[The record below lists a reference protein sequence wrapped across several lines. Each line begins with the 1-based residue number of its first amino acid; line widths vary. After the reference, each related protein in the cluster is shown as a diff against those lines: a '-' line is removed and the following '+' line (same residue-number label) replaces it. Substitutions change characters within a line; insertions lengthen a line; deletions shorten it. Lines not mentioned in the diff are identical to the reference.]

1 METFRYRAQDGS
13 GNIVRGELE
22 ARDDAHA
29 ARELIRQGLTPL
41 ELTAAAPDAAP
52 SGGSSM
58 RRPGRMTAADKVV
71 TVRELATLLAA
82 GVPLDEALGSL
93 ASGHAGHGM
102 GDTMARALQAVREGS
117 TLHDALDVSGLGLP
131 AHLMT
136 VVKVGEA
143 SGQLASALNDCA
155 EQMEVARR
163 LSQELRSAMIY
174 PSILV
179 LAGVLAVLII
189 FIGVIPR
196 FAPLL
201 KGTRAQVP
209 EFSVWVIETAV
220 FLKAHLLV
228 LGLGTAAVLG
238 VTVALLARADVRRML
253 FEQAAQ
259 LPVLGPW
266 LREAEV
272 GRWALLMGTM
282 LQNRVP
288 LLEALK
294 LSRGA
299 LHLREFSLLIGS
311 AARELEHGRS
321 LYDSLRQSAW
331 IAPSRLNLIKVG
343 ERAGSLDAML
353 TSLGQMQAEAARERQ
368 KRAMAL
374 IEPVAILLI
383 GSVIGVLMVAVM
395 MAITS
400 MNAGAA

>member
-1 METFRYRAQDGS
+1 MQTFNYRAQDGS
-13 GNIVRGELE
+13 GNVVRGQLD
-22 ARDDAHA
+22 ARDGAHA

-41 ELTAAAPDAAP
+41 DLDAAVSEAP
-52 SGGSSM
+52 PLQLNRGRAGA
-58 RRPGRMTAADKVV
+58 RMTLADKVV

-82 GVPLDEALGSL
+82 GVPLDEALASL
-93 ASGHAGHGM
+93 ATGHSGHAM
-102 GDTMARALQAVREGS
+102 GDAMARALQAVREGS
-117 TLHDALDVSGLGLP
+117 TLHDALEGSGLDLP

-143 SGQLASALNDCA
+143 SGQLAQALDDCA
-155 EQMEVARR
+155 EQLEVARR
-163 LSQELRSAMIY
+163 MGQELRSAMIY
-174 PSILV
+174 PSVLV
-179 LAGVLAVLII
+179 LAGVMAVLII

-201 KGTRAQVP
+201 RGTRAQVP

-220 FLKAHLLV
+220 FLKANLLM
-228 LGLGTAAVLG
+228 LGLGGGVVL
-238 VTVALLARADVRRML
+238 ALVIALFSRAGVRRAL
-253 FEQAAQ
+253 FERAAQ
-259 LPVLGPW
+259 APVLGPW

-282 LQNRVP
+282 LHNRVP
-288 LLEALK
+288 LLDALK

-299 LHLREFSLLIGS
+299 LHLREFSLLIAS

-321 LYDSLRQSAW
+321 LYDSLRQSSW
-331 IAPSRLNLIKVG
+331 IAPARLNLIKVG
-343 ERAGSLDAML
+343 ERSGSLDVML
-353 TSLGQMQAEAARERQ
+353 TSLGRMQAEAARERQ

-374 IEPVAILLI
+374 IEPIAILLI
-383 GSVIGVLMVAVM
+383 GSVIGVLMIAVM

>member
-1 METFRYRAQDGS
+1 METFRYRAQDGG
-13 GNIVRGELE
+13 GNVVRGQLD
-22 ARDDAHA
+22 ARDSAHA

-41 ELTAAAPDAAP
+41 ELDASAAEALQLQASAA
-52 SGGSSM
+52 

-71 TVRELATLLAA
+71 TVRELATLLTA

-93 ASGHAGHGM
+93 ASGHAGHAM
-102 GDTMARALQAVREGS
+102 GDAMARALKAVREGS
-117 TLHDALDVSGLGLP
+117 TLHDALADSGLALP

-136 VVKVGEA
+136 VVRVGEA
-143 SGQLASALNDCA
+143 SGQLAAALDDCA

-163 LSQELRSAMIY
+163 MSQELRSAMIY
-174 PSILV
+174 PTVLV

-201 KGTRAQVP
+201 RGTRAQVP

-220 FLKAHLLV
+220 FLKANLLM
-228 LGLGTAAVLG
+228 LGLGGAAVVGL
-238 VTVALLARADVRRML
+238 VVALFARAEFRRML
-253 FEQAAQ
+253 FERAAQ
-259 LPVLGPW
+259 LPVIGPW

-282 LQNRVP
+282 LHNRVP
-288 LLEALK
+288 LLDALK

-299 LHLREFSLLIGS
+299 LQLREFSLLIGS

-321 LYDSLRQSAW
+321 LYDSLRQSSW
-331 IAPSRLNLIKVG
+331 IAPARLNLIKVG

-353 TSLGQMQAEAARERQ
+353 TSLGRMQSEAARERQ

-374 IEPVAILLI
+374 IEPIAILLI

-400 MNAGAA
+400 MNAGAV